1 MKNKTYYYFTNQNHL
16 YELMN
21 LNTGIVQIGLKIDV
35 KKNNCFNLFNVKYL
49 KPLKSRLE
57 LGLKK

>member
-1 MKNKTYYYFTNQNHL
+1 MKNKTYYYFTNQNQL

-21 LNTGIVQIGLKIDV
+21 LNNGVVQIGLKIDV

-49 KPLKSRLE
+49 KK
-57 LGLKK
+57 